1 MFLCVGEDLLHKY
14 LSNERI
20 ATISEETPTPGS
32 SSYRSITER
41 DAHGFLYNTD
51 LHNTATIPYHED
63 FMTKTPMTTSP
74 KRPPAETSLLVSW
87 ITRLKLL
94 TH

>member
-1 MFLCVGEDLLHKY
+1 MCAGEDLLYRY

-20 ATISEETPTPGS
+20 ATISEESAVPGS
-32 SSYRSITER
+32 SSRRSTTEK
-41 DAHGFLYNTD
+41 DDHGFLYNTD

-63 FMTKTPMTTSP
+63 LMKKPPMTSSP
-74 KRPPAETSLLVSW
+74 KRPPAEPSLLVSW

>member
-1 MFLCVGEDLLHKY
+1 MFWCVGEDLLYRY

-20 ATISEETPTPGS
+20 ATISEETPAPG
-32 SSYRSITER
+32 YRSITER

-63 FMTKTPMTTSP
+63 LMEKTPMTSSP
-74 KRPPAETSLLVSW
+74 KRPPAEPSLLVSW